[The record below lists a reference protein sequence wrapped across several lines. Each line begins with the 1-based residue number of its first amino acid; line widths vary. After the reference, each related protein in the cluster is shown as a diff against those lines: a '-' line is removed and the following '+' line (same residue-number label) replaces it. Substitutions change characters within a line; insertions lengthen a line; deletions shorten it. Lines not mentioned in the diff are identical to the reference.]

1 MKKLNLE
8 LIEAILK
15 TDFLFLENKKIKN
28 LKAINTT
35 SASHLNLLDVIELNS
50 RLKQFIRILQFV
62 KKQNNSINIL
72 VEIKQHLKILKI
84 FILKNRTFFVNSI
97 KINDNI
103 VKNIEKVDYLSL
115 YLFLNKKNNFKDAFF
130 IQEINSYFEKENKG
144 TYKIL
149 SNFNSFKKFIFFLA
163 LFQNVLKQNKK
174 N

>member
-28 LKAINTT
+28 SKAINIT
-35 SASHLNLLDVIELNS
+35 SANHLNLLDVIELNS
-50 RLKQFIRILQFV
+50 RLKQFIRVLQFV

-72 VEIKQHLKILKI
+72 VDIKQHLKILKI
-84 FILKNRTFFVNSI
+84 FISKNRNFFVNSI

-103 VKNIEKVDYLSL
+103 VKNLEKVDYLSL

-130 IQEINSYFEKENKG
+130 IQEINSYFEKNNKG

-163 LFQNVLKQNKK
+163 LFQNVLKEKK
-174 N
+174 NN